1 MTLIEFILLGVV
13 VAVRI
18 LDYVE
23 FRSLTR
29 RIYDLEHPLKV
40 IYPVPEEHAVKE
52 KYVLH

>member
-1 MTLIEFILLGVV
+1 MTLIEFSLVCVV

-23 FRSLTR
+23 FRSLAR
-29 RIYDLEHPLKV
+29 RIDDLGHPLKV
-40 IYPVPEEHAVKE
+40 IYPVPEEHAAKA